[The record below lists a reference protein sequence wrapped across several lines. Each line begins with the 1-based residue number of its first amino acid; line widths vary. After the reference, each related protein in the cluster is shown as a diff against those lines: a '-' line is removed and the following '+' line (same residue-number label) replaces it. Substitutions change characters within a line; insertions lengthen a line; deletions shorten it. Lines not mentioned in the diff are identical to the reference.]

1 MRKVLLVFIAVGLAV
16 SGFAQ
21 KSADI
26 GVWGGSSTYFG
37 DIKPA
42 APLES
47 FNLNLGAY
55 FRYNFN
61 PRVGLRMQFLTGSFA
76 SSGYIEDVEVDFSK
90 NAQDVSAMMEINF
103 LKYVLGDK
111 KTPFTPYILGGIGV
125 MYFPYTSKPDLMEE
139 INIRYPVTGEVKESV
154 VAATVPFGFGIKFS
168 IGARLGIGAEY
179 QMRKLFSDKLDD
191 FDDPLSF
198 VVENENG
205 NGNNTPG
212 TGDDIVPGA
221 VNNNEVIKYTTLW
234 HNNDWPG
241 YLGVHLTY
249 KLYLNKRECP
259 AYDRKY
265 W

>member
-1 MRKVLLVFIAVGLAV
+1 MRKILLVFITVGLAV

-26 GVWGGSSTYFG
+26 GVWGGSSTYLG

-42 APLES
+42 EPLES

-61 PRVGLRMQFLTGSFA
+61 ARVALRLQFLTGSFA
-76 SSGYIEDVEVDFSK
+76 SGGQVENIPAEFNK
-90 NAQDVSAMMEINF
+90 NTQDVTAMMEINF
-103 LKYVLGDK
+103 LKYVLGEK

-125 MYFPYTSKPDLMEE
+125 MYFPYTLDPLLMQR
-139 INIRYPVTGEVKESV
+139 INQRYPIQGDIKESV
-154 VAATVPFGFGIKFS
+154 VTATVPFGFGVKFS
-168 IGARLGIGAEY
+168 IGPRLGIGAEY
-179 QMRKLFSDKLDD
+179 QMRKIFSDKLDD
-191 FDDPLSF
+191 IDDPLSF
-198 VVENENG
+198 ETERDPGNIDG
-205 NGNNTPG
+205 NGNDFETIN
-212 TGDDIVPGA
+212 
-221 VNNNEVIKYTTLW
+221 YTTFW